1 MAKDIF
7 HDAVRTALEK
17 DGWTITH
24 DPYLIK
30 TALLDEPLS
39 ADLGAEKLIA
49 ANKGQEKIL
58 VEIKS
63 FLRESLVYEFHRAI
77 GQIVSYQI
85 NMEIQ
90 EPDRRIF
97 LAIPKFAWAKMAT
110 QAFYEAVL
118 LRESIHCLI
127 FDPETK
133 SVVLWKQ

>member
-30 TALLDEPLS
+30 TELLDEPLS

-49 ANKGQEKIL
+49 ASKGKDKIL

-63 FLRESLVYEFHRAI
+63 FLRESLVYEFHRAV
-77 GQIVSYQI
+77 GQIISYQV

-90 EPDRRIF
+90 EPDRIIF
-97 LAIPKFAWAKMAT
+97 LAIPKFAWDKMIS
-110 QAFYEAVL
+110 QPFYEAVL
-118 LRESIHCLI
+118 QRENIHCLI
-127 FDPETK
+127 FEPETN
-133 SVVLWKQ
+133 SIVLWKQ

>member
-7 HDAVRTALEK
+7 HQAVRAALEK
-17 DGWTITH
+17 DGWIITH

-30 TALLDEPLS
+30 TELLDEPLS

-49 ANKGQEKIL
+49 ASKGTSKIL

-85 NMEIQ
+85 NLEIQ
-90 EPDRRIF
+90 EPDRIIF
-97 LAIPKFAWAKMAT
+97 LAIPKFAWDKMLT
-110 QAFYEAVL
+110 QPFYEVVL
-118 LRESIHCLI
+118 QRQHIHCLI
-127 FDPETK
+127 FEPESETI
-133 SVVLWKQ
+133 VTWKP

>member
-1 MAKDIF
+1 MARDIF

-30 TALLDEPLS
+30 TELLDEPLS

-49 ANKGQEKIL
+49 ASKGQEKIL

-90 EPDRRIF
+90 DPDRRIY
-97 LAIPKFAWAKMAT
+97 LAIPKFAWEKMAT
-110 QAFYEAVL
+110 QGFYEAVFR
-118 LRESIHCLI
+118 RESIHCLI

-133 SVVLWKQ
+133 SVVLWKK

>member
-7 HDAVRTALEK
+7 HNAVRAALEK

-30 TALLDEPLS
+30 TELLDEPLS

-49 ANKGQEKIL
+49 ANRGKDKIL

-90 EPDRRIF
+90 EPDRVIY
-97 LAIPKFAWAKMAT
+97 LAIPKFAWDKMT
-110 QAFYEAVL
+110 SQPFYEAVL
-118 LRESIHCLI
+118 QREHIHCLI
-127 FDPETK
+127 FDPETN
-133 SVVLWKQ
+133 SVVSWKQ

>member
-1 MAKDIF
+1 LAKDIF
-7 HDAVRTALEK
+7 HDAVRAALEK

-30 TALLDEPLS
+30 TELLDEPLS

-49 ANKGQEKIL
+49 ASKGKDKIL

-77 GQIVSYQI
+77 GQVVSYQV

-90 EPDRRIF
+90 EPDRKIF
-97 LAIPKFAWAKMAT
+97 LAIPRFAWEKMVT
-110 QAFYEAVL
+110 QPFYEAVL
-118 LRESIHCLI
+118 RRESIHCLI
-127 FDPETK
+127 FDPETN
-133 SVVLWKQ
+133 SIVSWKQ